1 MKIKSTVW
9 QVLAA
14 GSFGAGL
21 LYALGIEGTAQVGG
35 TISDSQFITAMALI
49 LAGLALMRLGF
60 AGNRPPAA
68 TVTAGLTAA
77 MPAPRSRSTGR
88 TGGTP
93 DGQQQQDL
101 HPHLCGLRQGD
112 ATGVPDKDAVPG
124 VCRPA
129 QTAAARPVA
138 GSAQGGDPVSHAPAF
153 QCCQPSAPG
162 RGPTSCKG

>member
-60 AGNRPPAA
+60 AVQDAEERASKKVHKQARN
-68 TVTAGLTAA
+68 TVKSKRKVG
-77 MPAPRSRSTGR
+77 
-88 TGGTP
+88 
-93 DGQQQQDL
+93 
-101 HPHLCGLRQGD
+101 
-112 ATGVPDKDAVPG
+112 
-124 VCRPA
+124 
-129 QTAAARPVA
+129 
-138 GSAQGGDPVSHAPAF
+138 
-153 QCCQPSAPG
+153 
-162 RGPTSCKG
+162 

>member
-60 AGNRPPAA
+60 AAETREQANRY
-68 TVTAGLTAA
+68 
-77 MPAPRSRSTGR
+77 GR
-88 TGGTP
+88 IDRRHARTEEP
-93 DGQQQQDL
+93 EY
-101 HPHLCGLRQGD
+101 RQNRRD
-112 ATGVPDKDAVPG
+112 A
-124 VCRPA
+124 
-129 QTAAARPVA
+129 
-138 GSAQGGDPVSHAPAF
+138 
-153 QCCQPSAPG
+153 
-162 RGPTSCKG
+162 